1 MKMNKIQQDV
11 EQYIRHLQSSLD
23 KRKRDI
29 LAGVAD
35 MNAYKRIAKKCYE
48 EQDTENYGA
57 AMEFVKLYKN
67 QLKKVH
73 KEQAT
78 GTRMLKFFE
87 NARSFAIALEN
98 TK

>member
-1 MKMNKIQQDV
+1 MPKMQNDV
-11 EQYIRHLQSSLD
+11 ESFIRHLQSSLD

-29 LAGVAD
+29 HAGVAD

-48 EQDTENYGA
+48 EKDTESFGY

-78 GTRMLKFFE
+78 ETRMLKYFE
-87 NARSFAIALEN
+87 NARSFTKSLEGC
-98 TK
+98 K

>member
-1 MKMNKIQQDV
+1 MNKIQQDV

-29 LAGVAD
+29 
-35 MNAYKRIAKKCYE
+35 NAYAEMVRRQKANATIHYNNNEGGWYKKSMILVEYV
-48 EQDTENYGA
+48 Q
-57 AMEFVKLYKN
+57 KSLK
-67 QLKKVH
+67 QLH
-73 KEQAT
+73 KEQST
-78 GTRMLKFFE
+78 ETRMLKFFE